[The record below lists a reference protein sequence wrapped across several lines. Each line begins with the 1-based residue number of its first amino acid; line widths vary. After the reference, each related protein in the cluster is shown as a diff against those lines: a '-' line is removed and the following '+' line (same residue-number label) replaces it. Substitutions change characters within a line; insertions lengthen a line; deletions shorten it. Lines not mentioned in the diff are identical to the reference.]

1 MEYVQGKASTTAEG
15 HRWPTSST
23 GVMLARCALARWH
36 VGTLAHVLGK
46 WSTYDYVDTYI
57 HAVPCAVAVWQ

>member
-23 GVMLARCALARWH
+23 GVGATAWMDGRSAAA
-36 VGTLAHVLGK
+36 A
-46 WSTYDYVDTYI
+46 
-57 HAVPCAVAVWQ
+57 

>member
-23 GVMLARCALARWH
+23 GVH
-36 VGTLAHVLGK
+36 VGYELIVARRRRALLL
-46 WSTYDYVDTYI
+46 
-57 HAVPCAVAVWQ
+57 HACMQQLLLPALNERENGVRTIT

>member
-23 GVMLARCALARWH
+23 GVMLGWLGCLDGWAGARSAA
-36 VGTLAHVLGK
+36 A
-46 WSTYDYVDTYI
+46 
-57 HAVPCAVAVWQ
+57 A